1 MLRHAMGGKATCLRF
16 ETCAANLL
24 VYAAPSA
31 VDRAVLCSHDSLDR
45 CLRFHVTGKTRNLWD
60 DHNDLHA
67 ERGIR
72 EVCLEEERIL
82 TLNFFPDRAALRMRS
97 RSAAAI

>member
-1 MLRHAMGGKATCLRF
+1 MEGKTTRSRF

-24 VYAAPSA
+24 VYATSSA
-31 VDRAVLCSHDSLDR
+31 IDRAVLGSHNSLDR
-45 CLRFHVTGKTRNLWD
+45 CLRFHVTGEPWNLWD
-60 DHNDLHA
+60 DHNDLRA
-67 ERGIR
+67 KRGIR
-72 EVCLEEERIL
+72 EVCLKEERIL